1 MKDVLIDDSKISVN
15 ENNWYD
21 VVVDNAEHS
30 LDDLVKSKRRL
41 QLALEAG
48 QMGTWEWNLSTN
60 AATLDDFCL
69 SLFGLKSETF
79 DKNSASI
86 FASIHPEDEP
96 HVSKK
101 VHKAIETH
109 SLYEAE
115 FRVVHSDG
123 AVKWLC
129 GVGHAIYNQEGKA
142 LQMFGIN
149 YDITG
154 RKQAEEV
161 LNERNALL
169 EQTHDAVF
177 TWEIGGGIIY
187 WNRSA
192 TKLYGY
198 AEPEALGKAS
208 KELLKTVFPK
218 SFADFLAE
226 LRQNG
231 HWEGELWQTGKSGRV
246 ILVESRLV
254 TLKKNDGKT
263 IVLETCRDVTERKR
277 LDSELARASQ
287 LTLTGELIA
296 GLAHE
301 IKNPLAGIKGVVDTL
316 VKCRKRGDEER
327 EILESVSRE
336 VTRIDR
342 TIRSLL
348 SRTRPK
354 TLQLKETPLNETV
367 HLAVQIANHHAISKN
382 GGKKKLII
390 ESHFPPEPFII
401 VHDAAQIE
409 DAVLN
414 LILNAMEAVKN
425 NGRITV
431 SLSKSVYEAVIE
443 VSDNGHGIPAGDLPK
458 IWKPFYSKSK
468 NGTGLGLTAVK
479 RIAEMHGGSCEVS
492 SVINRGSTFKIRLPR
507 GV

>member
-1 MKDVLIDDSKISVN
+1 MKDILIDDSKIN
-15 ENNWYD
+15 LNGNNWYESI
-21 VVVDNAEHS
+21 VDTVEHS
-30 LDDLVKSKRRL
+30 LNDLVESKRRL

-48 QMGTWEWNLSTN
+48 QMGIWEWNFSNDTV
-60 AATLDDFCL
+60 ALDDFCL

-79 DKNSASI
+79 DKSGASVL
-86 FASIHPEDEP
+86 ALIHPEDRP
-96 HVSKK
+96 HVFKTI
-101 VHKAIETH
+101 HNAIETH
-109 SLYEAE
+109 SIYNAE
-115 FRVVHSDG
+115 FRVVCSDG
-123 AVKWLC
+123 SVKWLC
-129 GVGHAIYNQEGKA
+129 GVGHAIYNHHGEA
-142 LQMFGIN
+142 LQMIGVK

-154 RKQAEEV
+154 RKQAEE
-161 LNERNALL
+161 LLTERHALL

-177 TWEIGGGIIY
+177 TWELDGGIIY

-192 TKLYGY
+192 AKLYGY
-198 AEPEALGKAS
+198 SESEALGKAS
-208 KELLKTVFPK
+208 KDLLKTVFPK
-218 SFADFLAE
+218 SFANFLAE
-226 LRQNG
+226 LKQNRR
-231 HWEGELWQTGKSGRV
+231 WEGELWHTGKSGRV

-316 VKCRKRGDEER
+316 VKRRKRGDEER
-327 EILESVSRE
+327 EILESVSQE
-336 VTRIDR
+336 VTRIDQ

-354 TLQLKETPLNETV
+354 TLQLKESSLNETV

-382 GGKKKLII
+382 RGKKKLII
-390 ESHFPPEPFII
+390 ESHFLSEPLLV

-414 LILNAMEAVKN
+414 LILNAMEAAKN
-425 NGRITV
+425 NGRIVV
-431 SLSKSVYEAVIE
+431 SLSEAVREAVIE
-443 VSDNGHGIPAGDLPK
+443 VSDNGRGIPADDLPK

-492 SVINRGSTFKIRLPR
+492 SVINRGSIFKIRLPR
-507 GV
+507 